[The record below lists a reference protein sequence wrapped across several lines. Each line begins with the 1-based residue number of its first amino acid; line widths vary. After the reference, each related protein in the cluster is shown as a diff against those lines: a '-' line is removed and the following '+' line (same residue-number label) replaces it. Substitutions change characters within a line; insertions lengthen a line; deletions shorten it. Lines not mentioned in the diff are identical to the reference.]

1 MGNRKLNFTLTP
13 KTWTPTNSNC
23 FPFPFRVWVTGV
35 LMYYLPKQSIRCML
49 YIHIHGPFMV
59 YMYVPIPQ
67 KLLQHDADRFVV
79 DTNHQ
84 KYPRIAVLFS
94 KVTVPTPTQFQTD
107 VRWCQIWISLK
118 GKGTKTEHYWI
129 NDWNLQFC
137 WFWKKYNIYYYW
149 WLSLTAVQFKTVHKI
164 YLTTKKNRWY
174 QLGKCTFITLLHTLF
189 CLIRLDLGTPQIA
202 IVLYLS
208 RT

>member
-1 MGNRKLNFTLTP
+1 MGNRKLNFTLMP

-23 FPFPFRVWVTGV
+23 FPFPLRVWVTGV

-59 YMYVPIPQ
+59 YMYVPIPH

-79 DTNHQ
+79 DTNHK

-118 GKGTKTEHYWI
+118 GKGTKTEHYCI
-129 NDWNLQFC
+129 NDWNLQFKKTNSQETE
-137 WFWKKYNIYYYW
+137 WKCFNQASQIYTTSNYYKVKHGV
-149 WLSLTAVQFKTVHKI
+149 S
-164 YLTTKKNRWY
+164 
-174 QLGKCTFITLLHTLF
+174 TL
-189 CLIRLDLGTPQIA
+189 
-202 IVLYLS
+202 
-208 RT
+208 

>member
-1 MGNRKLNFTLTP
+1 MLKNKQLFTLIMGNRKLNFTLTP

-23 FPFPFRVWVTGV
+23 FPFPFRVSLTGV

-59 YMYVPIPQ
+59 YMYVPIPH

-79 DTNHQ
+79 DTNHK

-118 GKGTKTEHYWI
+118 GKETKTAW
-129 NDWNLQFC
+129 
-137 WFWKKYNIYYYW
+137 
-149 WLSLTAVQFKTVHKI
+149 
-164 YLTTKKNRWY
+164 
-174 QLGKCTFITLLHTLF
+174 TLLHKWLKFTIL
-189 CLIRLDLGTPQIA
+189 LILKKIQHLLLLMTIIGCSAIQNGT
-202 IVLYLS
+202 
-208 RT
+208 